1 MWIFAHRVAAQRPR
15 IPVPQPNPRR
25 PRKYLRSRRHSKM
38 AADLGI
44 DTRLHALRHH
54 SATELLAGGVDL
66 RTVAGR
72 LGHGGEA
79 TTLKVYA
86 AWVVGADTKAA
97 DLIASRL
104 PRPPQVRN

>member
-1 MWIFAHRVAAQRPR
+1 
-15 IPVPQPNPRR
+15 
-25 PRKYLRSRRHSKM
+25 M

-44 DTRLHALRHH
+44 DTHVHALRHD

-72 LGHGGEA
+72 LDHAGGGA

-86 AWVVGADTKAA
+86 AWLAGADTKAA
-97 DLIASRL
+97 DLIASHL
-104 PRPPQVRN
+104 PRPPQVRGEPVNTMSRPLWSPAGW